1 MGIYQKLF
9 AVQQAL
15 VAPKDQFNSFG
26 KYKYRSCE
34 GILEA
39 LKPLLAKN
47 ELVVTLTDDV
57 KIVGDRIYI
66 EATARV
72 TDLETGEGITC
83 SAFAREEETKKG
95 MDASQVT
102 GATSSYARKYA
113 LNGLFAIDDNKDS
126 DVTNTGEQKE
136 EKKPESNLYSQVDG
150 YILSQGSTKYAVC
163 ARCKGYIYDQQRK
176 DGSIMSVKDY
186 VAACLKTYGEPV
198 CKDCRKNESKTA

>member
-39 LKPLLAKN
+39 LKPLLAQNK
-47 ELVVTLTDDV
+47 LVVTLTDDV
-57 KIVGDRIYI
+57 KLVGDRVYI
-66 EATARV
+66 EAAARV

-136 EKKPESNLYSQVDG
+136 EKKQESELYKKAED
-150 YILSQGSTKYAVC
+150 YIRAEGNTKYARC
-163 ARCKGYIYDQQRK
+163 ARCNAYIYDQQRK

-186 VAACLKTYGEPV
+186 VAACIKTYGEPV
-198 CKDCRKNESKTA
+198 CRDCRKNESQTA